1 MAEHQVTQLTGGNSM
16 GQTRTFEIMYP
27 GSFTSSDGRKISF
40 SARDLNEMAETYS
53 PSRQVAPLTI
63 GHPTDN
69 KPDLGP
75 VLSVFVYK
83 ERLHVTADFAD
94 SLFSEIQRGS
104 YKNRSASFYL
114 PDSPGNPTPGKMY
127 LRHVGFLGAAAP
139 AVKGLS
145 PLNFASV
152 NPSAPVDFASEATP
166 VSFFDTNICDTT
178 STFPVKTPDG
188 TTKQAFLWRGEVLYL
203 PD

>member
-1 MAEHQVTQLTGGNSM
+1 M

-27 GSFTSSDGRKISF
+27 GSFTASDGRKISF

-63 GHPTDN
+63 GHPADN

-83 ERLHVTADFAD
+83 ERLHVTADFSD
-94 SLFSEIQRGS
+94 TLFSSIQKGL

-145 PLNFASV
+145 PLNFACV
-152 NPSAPVDFASEATP
+152 NPSAPVDFASEAMP
-166 VSFFDTNICDTT
+166 VNFFDMNTCDTRQ
-178 STFPVKTPDG
+178 TFSVRAPDG
-188 TTKQAFLWRGEVLYL
+188 AVKRAFLWRGEVLYL

>member
-1 MAEHQVTQLTGGNSM
+1 M
-16 GQTRTFEIMYP
+16 GQKRTFEIMYP
-27 GSFTSSDGRKISF
+27 GTFTSSDGRRISF
-40 SARDLNEMAETYS
+40 SVPDLNEIAETYS
-53 PSRQVAPLTI
+53 LSKMVAPLTI
-63 GHPTDN
+63 GHPADN

-75 VLSVFVYK
+75 VLSVFVYQ
-83 ERLHVTADFAD
+83 ERLHVSADFSDA
-94 SLFSEIQRGS
+94 LFDGVQKGA

-152 NPSAPVDFASEATP
+152 NPSTPVDFASEATP
-166 VSFFDTNICDTT
+166 VSFFDTNTCDTRQ
-178 STFPVKTPDG
+178 TFRVRSSDG
-188 TTKQAFLWRGEVLYL
+188 ALKRAFLWRGEVLYL